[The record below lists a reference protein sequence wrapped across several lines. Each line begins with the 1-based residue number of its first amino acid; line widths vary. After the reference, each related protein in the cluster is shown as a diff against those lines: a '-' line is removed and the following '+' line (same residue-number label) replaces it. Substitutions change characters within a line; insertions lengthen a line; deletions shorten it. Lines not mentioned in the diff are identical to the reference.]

1 MNPTNSTIDFLM
13 SGDPAIRWQTMRD
26 LLEAPEAEW
35 QAERRRTLESGWG
48 VKLLA
53 QQDPEGTWGGGLYAP
68 KWISTTYTLLAL
80 IHIGIPP
87 DCAAARE
94 AARLL
99 LDRMLGETYDTAFAR
114 KLKDMDRCIVGMLLE
129 IAVYFCI
136 TDVYTADAGR
146 KDADRIEAIVDNLLN
161 EIMPDGGWNCRKG
174 RKMSKR
180 PAPHHSSFH
189 TTSSVLDGLRE
200 YMEQFSGPQGQ
211 AVLAAEQAARELLL
225 EHRLLYS
232 DHTGQEINPQF
243 ARLVYPYRWHYSL
256 LRGLEYLARVNAP
269 RDDRLQ
275 DAIALLNG
283 KRLPDGL
290 WPLEHKY
297 GGVVFFNMERVGKPS
312 RWVTLRALRVL
323 KWWDG

>member
-1 MNPTNSTIDFLM
+1 MNPTDSTIDFLM

-26 LLEAPEAEW
+26 LLGAPEAEW
-35 QAERRRTLESGWG
+35 RAEQRRTLETGWG
-48 VKLLA
+48 AQLLA
-53 QQDPEGTWGGGLYAP
+53 QQDPEGTWGGGLYSP
-68 KWISTTYTLLAL
+68 KWTSTTYTLLAL

-87 DCAAARE
+87 DCAAAQE
-94 AARLL
+94 AACLL
-99 LDRMLGETYDTAFAR
+99 LEGMLGEAYDTAFAR

-129 IAVYFCI
+129 IAVYFGI
-136 TDVYTADAGR
+136 TDVHTADAGR
-146 KDADRIEAIVDNLLN
+146 RDADRTEAIVDNLLE

-174 RKMSKR
+174 RKMSNR

-200 YMEQFSGPQGQ
+200 YMERRSGSQSQ
-211 AVLAAEQAARELLL
+211 AVLAAEQSAREILL

-256 LRGLEYLARVNAP
+256 LRGLGYFARVNAP
-269 RDDRLQ
+269 RDGRLQ
-275 DAIALLNG
+275 DAITLLNG
-283 KRLPDGL
+283 KRRPDGL
-290 WPLEHKY
+290 WPLESKY

-323 KWWDG
+323 KWWSS